1 MNSYIKMQLNTMI
14 QYLDSFEQACQI
26 AATRDDGQI
35 DRKEEKQLR
44 RIRKSVARFKRDLER
59 ISK

>member
-1 MNSYIKMQLNTMI
+1 MNSYIKMQLKTMI
-14 QYLDSFEQACQI
+14 QYLDSFEQACEI

-44 RIRKSVARFKRDLER
+44 KIRKSVARFRKELQK
-59 ISK
+59 IV

>member
-14 QYLDSFEQACQI
+14 QYLDSFEQACEI

-44 RIRKSVARFKRDLER
+44 KIRKSVARFRKELQK
-59 ISK
+59 IV

>member
-14 QYLDSFEQACQI
+14 RYLDSFEQACEI

-35 DRKEEKQLR
+35 DRKEEKQLCK
-44 RIRKSVARFKRDLER
+44 IRKSVARFRKELQK
-59 ISK
+59 IV

>member
-59 ISK
+59 ISN

>member
-1 MNSYIKMQLNTMI
+1 MI
-14 QYLDSFEQACQI
+14 QYLDSFEQACEI

-44 RIRKSVARFKRDLER
+44 KIRKSVARFRKELQK
-59 ISK
+59 IV

>member
-14 QYLDSFEQACQI
+14 QYLDSFEQACEI

-35 DRKEEKQLR
+35 DRKEEKQLHK
-44 RIRKSVARFKRDLER
+44 IRKSVARFRKELQK
-59 ISK
+59 IV

>member
-44 RIRKSVARFKRDLER
+44 RIRKSVVRFKRDLER

>member
-26 AATRDDGQI
+26 AAFKDDGAI
-35 DRKEEKQLR
+35 DKAEKKQLDK
-44 RIRKSVARFKRDLER
+44 IRAAAERFRKDL
-59 ISK
+59 SKIK